1 MGASVPDLRS
11 AIAQDA
17 FGKVERLTGSAEA
30 DFFVNELVFLPV
42 IPNPGK
48 IICVGLNYE
57 AHRVESKR
65 DVTTDPTLFLR
76 IPESQTGHE
85 RPLLCPSE
93 SLEFDFE
100 GEIAVVIGRGGRRIS
115 ESNALAHVAGL
126 SCYNDGSARD
136 WQQRAT
142 QWTAGKNF
150 PATGAFGP
158 WLVTPDELPL
168 DRELSLV
175 TRLNDV
181 EVQRATTDMMIFPIQ
196 RLVSFISTFMTL
208 EPGDVI
214 VTGTPGGVGFRR
226 TPPLFMKPG
235 DRVEVE
241 VSGVGVLRNTVT
253 AESNQT
259 HA

>member
-1 MGASVPDLRS
+1 MGLQYGPAV
-11 AIAQDA
+11 
-17 FGKVERLTGSAEA
+17 A
-30 DFFVNELVFLPV
+30 D
-42 IPNPGK
+42 PGK

-65 DVTTDPTLFLR
+65 AVTADPTLFLR
-76 IPESQTGHE
+76 VPESQTGHE
-85 RPLLCPSE
+85 RSLVCPRE
-93 SLEFDFE
+93 SQEFDFE

-115 ESNALAHVAGL
+115 EANALSHVAGL

-136 WQQRAT
+136 WQQRVT

-168 DRELSLV
+168 DQELSLV
-175 TRLNDV
+175 TRLNGV

-214 VTGTPGGVGFRR
+214 ATGTPGGVGFRR

-253 AESNQT
+253 AEPSQ
-259 HA
+259 A

>member
-1 MGASVPDLRS
+1 
-11 AIAQDA
+11 
-17 FGKVERLTGSAEA
+17 
-30 DFFVNELVFLPV
+30 
-42 IPNPGK
+42 
-48 IICVGLNYE
+48 
-57 AHRVESKR
+57 
-65 DVTTDPTLFLR
+65 
-76 IPESQTGHE
+76 
-85 RPLLCPSE
+85 
-93 SLEFDFE
+93 
-100 GEIAVVIGRGGRRIS
+100 
-115 ESNALAHVAGL
+115 
-126 SCYNDGSARD
+126 
-136 WQQRAT
+136 
-142 QWTAGKNF
+142 
-150 PATGAFGP
+150 
-158 WLVTPDELPL
+158 VTPDELPL